1 VFDKV
6 QANIV
11 KNMGDLSN
19 ATGAMALVPQKL
31 RDALDP
37 FAEQLTGAANKTLD
51 TIQAKANKAAAKT
64 PA

>member
-1 VFDKV
+1 
-6 QANIV
+6 
-11 KNMGDLSN
+11 MGDLSN

-37 FAEQLTGAANKTLD
+37 FAEQLTGVANKTLD